1 MEDGLEREKGLD
13 NPEDSTI
20 AAKGLFFCQCLGS
33 ICVDSLQSRSYLPKM
48 QAFFFLHKALI
59 LKQ

>member
-48 QAFFFLHKALI
+48 QAFFFA
-59 LKQ
+59 